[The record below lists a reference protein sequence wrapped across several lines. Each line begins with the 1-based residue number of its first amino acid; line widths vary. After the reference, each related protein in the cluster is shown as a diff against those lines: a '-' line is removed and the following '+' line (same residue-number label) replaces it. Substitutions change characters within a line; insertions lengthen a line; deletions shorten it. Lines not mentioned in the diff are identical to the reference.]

1 VTGVRPR
8 PLAGTAEDRSPPP
21 VGVPGPQWSGRVPG
35 EAGTGERAPL
45 TRARVLAAALDF
57 VDREGVDALSMRK
70 LGQALGVEAMSL
82 YNHVESKDD
91 LLAGVASLLLEL
103 VEVPDPSTGD
113 WQQRLRATADD
124 VRRVGLAHPRAFPLL
139 VSRQLSSLESWEP
152 ILAAFALGQRAG
164 LSAEDSVFVVTA
176 LSGFI
181 VGFVLLEIG
190 ARSLDA
196 EGLRLAPEDV
206 PPDRPLLAHYVASR
220 AATSFDRQF
229 REGINLVIAGIEQRL
244 GSARGR

>member
-1 VTGVRPR
+1 
-8 PLAGTAEDRSPPP
+8 
-21 VGVPGPQWSGRVPG
+21 
-35 EAGTGERAPL
+35 
-45 TRARVLAAALDF
+45 
-57 VDREGVDALSMRK
+57 M
-70 LGQALGVEAMSL
+70 
-82 YNHVESKDD
+82 
-91 LLAGVASLLLEL
+91 
-103 VEVPDPSTGD
+103 
-113 WQQRLRATADD
+113 
-124 VRRVGLAHPRAFPLL
+124 RRVGLAHPRAFPLL

-190 ARSLDA
+190 ARSLEA
-196 EGLRLAPEDV
+196 EGRRLLPEDV
-206 PPDRPLLAHYVASR
+206 PPDRPLLAQYVASR

-229 REGINLVIAGIEQRL
+229 REGIGLVIAGIEQRL